1 MHTVSL
7 AHRMGSRRSA
17 RWTALM
23 WAAYNG
29 RLDVVTFIVK
39 ASANVDAVNEDG

>member
-1 MHTVSL
+1 
-7 AHRMGSRRSA
+7 MGSARTHGRSVG

-29 RLDVVTFIVK
+29 RLGVVTFIVK
-39 ASANVDAVNEDG
+39 ANANVDAANEDG